1 MIEPVFDSQ
10 KAKRWQ
16 RIKEI
21 VLAAEEIPSA
31 ARSTYVASEC
41 GSDAALR
48 QDVELLLEA
57 SENAG
62 SFLSRP
68 AAAYFATDSLFRQR
82 KALQPGSVLSSR
94 FRILRLIGE
103 GGMGE
108 VYEADDLEINA
119 PVALK
124 TLRPEISSDAQAI
137 ARFRNEL
144 HLTRRV
150 THPNVCRTFD
160 LAHHSSGVTDS
171 PAIGDVVYLTMEL
184 LDGVTLA
191 ERLRSGPLTTEEAF
205 PIVCQ
210 IAEALDAV
218 HKVGVIHR
226 DLKPGNVMLCNRANP
241 VDTGHPQRVVVMDFG
256 LACRSARSD
265 DSLPSLSNS
274 GPLMGTPLYM
284 APEQLRGHPASVAS
298 DIYALGIIMFEM
310 ITGSR
315 HFNDISQPDPRLG
328 SSEIPSLSAYSSLDP
343 HWGRVVR
350 RCLSSD
356 PARRFSSAVEVI
368 TALAAPAGST
378 AALGFSA
385 TTSADQRHL
394 EISDGKR
401 SLALWKWSALMACLA
416 ASLSLAVP
424 FVRHSLLAVLPEP
437 LRNKLSHSHPRQIR
451 SVVLTDILNNTGDPT
466 FDRSIGELLA
476 TSLEQSPFLKLFPS
490 AKLPEV
496 LQRMNLRSGEPITA
510 LLGLEICK
518 REGLEAEI
526 SASISRF
533 GSGYTL
539 VLKAVDADGNEIAS
553 DAERSPDVAHIPNM
567 VEKGAARL
575 RSVLGE
581 DRVSLSRYSAPLEQV
596 TSPSLLALKNYSDGK
611 QRLYD
616 GKTEDAVRYFEQA
629 LELDPAFAMA
639 REYLGISYNIL
650 NDFERSENNYLLA
663 TRLTQHVTERERLKI
678 FGDYYLQIKD
688 FSKAISYLK
697 TLCEEYPSDVPAHIN
712 LGQAYLS
719 EYRFQEAV
727 SETKTALALQS
738 SVSTL
743 NNLAE
748 IHFLAGDTAESMHI
762 TNDVLR
768 EHPHESRALYNMA
781 RCHLVRREYS
791 EALRYFNTLL
801 ETGGNAESR
810 ARTGLAD
817 LAIAQGHYSEA
828 ESQLARGIDLDRRVD
843 NQFSVSMKTLA
854 LASAYYDHGKR
865 DKFAAAMGELA
876 GSSQSP
882 SVLFL
887 AGCLYAEAH
896 QLSGARKMLQLLK
909 SPENKF
915 RTPKVR
921 SYVQLLTADIDLS
934 EGNYTAAIEAARE
947 ALSFDDST
955 LGVET
960 LARAYRAAAR
970 LPDSIREYE
979 RVLTRTNERT
989 EECDGPSF
997 HRVVQADYWLA
1008 VLYTRAGNVAL
1019 ARKYLGAFLEGSPRP
1034 DMDAPLYRD
1043 GILLLQKLQR
1053 GAAGEPTP
1061 AT

>member
-10 KAKRWQ
+10 KAIRWQ

-31 ARSTYVASEC
+31 DRLTYIESEC
-41 GSDAALR
+41 GPDAALR
-48 QDVELLLEA
+48 HEVELMLAA
-57 SENAG
+57 SENAC

-68 AAAYFATDSLFRQR
+68 AAAYFATDSLFKQR
-82 KALQPGSVLSSR
+82 KAFQPGTILSSR
-94 FRILRLIGE
+94 FRIVRLIGE

-119 PVALK
+119 HVALK
-124 TLRPEISSDAQAI
+124 TLRPEIASDVQAI

-144 HLTRRV
+144 HVTRRI

-160 LAHHSSGVTDS
+160 LAHHSGGGGDG

-191 ERLRSGPLTTEEAF
+191 EKLRSGPLASEEAF
-205 PIVCQ
+205 LIVCQ

-226 DLKPGNVMLCNRANP
+226 DLKPGNVMLCNRTDPADN
-241 VDTGHPQRVVVMDFG
+241 GASQRVVVMDFG
-256 LACRSARSD
+256 LACRSVRSD
-265 DSLPSLSNS
+265 DSLRLLSNS
-274 GPLMGTPLYM
+274 GPLMGTPPYM

-298 DIYALGIIMFEM
+298 DIYALGVIMFEM
-310 ITGSR
+310 MTGTR
-315 HFNDISQPDPRLG
+315 PFNDASPFDPRLH
-328 SSEIPSLSAYSSLDP
+328 SSETPSLSVNSSLDP
-343 HWGRVVR
+343 HWERVVR
-350 RCLSSD
+350 RCLSID
-356 PARRFSSAVEVI
+356 PARRFPSAVELV
-368 TALAAPAGST
+368 
-378 AALGFSA
+378 AALGAPSGLTTFDFSA
-385 TTSADQRHL
+385 TADRRHP
-394 EISDGKR
+394 EISNGKR
-401 SLALWKWSALMACLA
+401 SLALWKWSALI
-416 ASLSLAVP
+416 ASLSLCLAVP
-424 FVRHSLLAVLPEP
+424 SVRHSLFAVFPEA
-437 LRNKLSHSHPRQIR
+437 LRDKLSHSHPRQIR
-451 SVVLTDILNNTGDPT
+451 SVVLTDVLNNTGDRT

-476 TSLEQSPFLKLFPS
+476 TSLEQSPYLKLFPS

-496 LQRMNLRSGEPITA
+496 LQRMNLPSGEQITA
-510 LLGLEICK
+510 QRGLEICK

-539 VLKAVDADGNEIAS
+539 LLKAVDVEGNEIAS
-553 DAERSPDVAHIPNM
+553 DVERSPDVAHIPNM
-567 VEKGAARL
+567 VENGASRL

-581 DRVSLSRYSAPLEQV
+581 DRLSLSRYSAPLEQV
-596 TSPSLLALKNYSDGK
+596 TSPSLLALTNYSDGK

-616 GKTEDAVRYFEQA
+616 GKTEDAVRYFERA

-697 TLCEEYPSDVPAHIN
+697 TLCEEYPLDVPAHIN

-719 EYRFQEAV
+719 EYRFQEAI

-738 SVSTL
+738 SVGTL

-748 IHFLAGDTAESMHI
+748 IHFLAGDTGESMNI
-762 TNDVLR
+762 TNEVLKA
-768 EHPHESRALYNMA
+768 HPHESRALYNMA
-781 RCHLVRREYS
+781 RCHLVRREYP
-791 EALRYFNTLL
+791 EALRYFNTLI
-801 ETGGNAESR
+801 ETGGSAESR
-810 ARTGLAD
+810 GRTGLAD
-817 LAIAQGHYSEA
+817 LAIAQGQYSEA
-828 ESQLARGIDLDRRVD
+828 ESQLTKGIDLDRRVD
-843 NQFSVSMKTLA
+843 NRFSASMKILA
-854 LASAYYDHGKR
+854 LASAYYDNGKR
-865 DKFAAAMGELA
+865 DKFDSAMSELA
-876 GSSQSP
+876 DSYQSP
-882 SVLFL
+882 SVIFL
-887 AGCLYAEAH
+887 TGRLYAEAH
-896 QLSGARKMLQLLK
+896 QLSAGRKMLQLLK
-909 SPENKF
+909 SPGDRFK
-915 RTPKVR
+915 TPKVY
-921 SYVQLLTADIDLS
+921 SYVHLLTADMDLA
-934 EGNYTAAIEAARE
+934 EGKYDDAIEAARD
-947 ALSFDDST
+947 ALGFDDST

-960 LARAYRAAAR
+960 LARAYRAAAKV
-970 LPDSIREYE
+970 PDGIHEYE

-989 EECDGPSF
+989 EECDGLSF
-997 HRVVQADYWLA
+997 HSVVQANYWLA
-1008 VLYTRAGNVAL
+1008 TLYARAGNAAL
-1019 ARKYLGAFLEGSPRP
+1019 ARKYLEAFLDDRPRS

-1043 GILLLQKLQR
+1043 GKLLLQKLQM
-1053 GAAGEPTP
+1053 GATGEPTP